1 MSTGFINIC
10 KIKKRILDCK
20 IKRVLE
26 INKHLQDKDK
36 IRIISISMGFQDNM
50 KGYNEIYNAIEEA
63 KKSNVF
69 VRKTC

>member
-1 MSTGFINIC
+1 MSTSFLNIC
-10 KIKKRILDCK
+10 KIKKQIRDCK
-20 IKRVLE
+20 
-26 INKHLQDKDK
+26 NKKG
-36 IRIISISMGFQDNM
+36 SISMGFQDNM

>member
-1 MSTGFINIC
+1 
-10 KIKKRILDCK
+10 
-20 IKRVLE
+20 
-26 INKHLQDKDK
+26 
-36 IRIISISMGFQDNM
+36 MGFQDNM